1 MMIIEMNAQHV
12 AQVAQ
17 LEMLCF
23 ADPWSESS
31 ITSELNNP
39 LSLWLVAEEDGCV
52 LGYIGS
58 QTVMG
63 EADMM
68 NVAVHPEYRRRGI
81 AQALVN
87 GLIDALR
94 CNDVTSLTLEVRATN
109 EPAKRMYEKLGFQQ
123 VGVRKNYYRHPRE
136 DALILRQEW

>member
-1 MMIIEMNAQHV
+1 MTADHV

-17 LEMLCF
+17 LEKLCF

-58 QTVMG
+58 QTEMG

>member
-1 MMIIEMNAQHV
+1 MVIMTADHV

-17 LEMLCF
+17 LEKLCF

>member
-1 MMIIEMNAQHV
+1 MTADHV

-17 LEMLCF
+17 LEKLCF